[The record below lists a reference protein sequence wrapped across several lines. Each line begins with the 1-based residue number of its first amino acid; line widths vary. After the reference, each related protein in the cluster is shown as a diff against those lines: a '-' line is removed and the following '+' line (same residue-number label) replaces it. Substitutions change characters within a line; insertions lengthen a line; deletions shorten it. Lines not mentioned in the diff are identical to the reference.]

1 MNYQNNIWDIKDNLI
16 LRKDGS
22 VFAIY
27 QIPSKVIN
35 SVDGK
40 TKEKHK
46 DLIYTALSH
55 LRSYHDFE
63 IRMIPM
69 DLDLYSRYQKL
80 ALDIDW
86 ESQVGDLADYVLNKT
101 IDHLETDIGQLYE
114 YQYFL
119 LVPLKSLTVSMD
131 LKSVV
136 YEGYRSSRNLV
147 LNTLGIGETVPS
159 NWQESYQGQKEILE
173 NNLSLLN
180 ARPLSTNENIFIQRH
195 QFLRGQLYQKDT
207 EIMRITNSIENLDET
222 NIEFEHIN
230 ILKLNNL
237 GESSYVAFLPINSLP
252 ENMSYLHLQE
262 ELQAL
267 RFPVESDFK
276 IQFSL
281 PKGVFSLL
289 GKAKRAR
296 QRLKNTISEAEEVE
310 DVQKGSVIKSK
321 FLLEDL
327 QGKFDKNEPLVTYL
341 HTLTITA
348 STLDELRAKYDLLY
362 TTLNQLS
369 VEVVRANADQVY
381 LFYKNRMTETLSSE
395 DRNFLQAMSLEAFC
409 ENLFFMTK
417 KVGTDIG
424 FSIGRIDNQIDS
436 WQGDYKKAIEASS
449 IPVFINLLQAN
460 KLGVKDKS
468 TNNPHVA
475 IIGETGTGKSFLT
488 KLLFTY
494 HSFLKTK
501 ILYIDPKAEM
511 RKQYEKVLKEHEE
524 SGDFEELQNYIKSIN
539 FITLD
544 ARYEKNHGVLDPIV
558 FLKGQEARDLA
569 DSMID
574 TLLGKD
580 NSLRIRNAYL
590 KSLDKYLAK
599 RERGEKV
606 GMIHVFKDLMK
617 HDDKSVQE
625 AGDFLLTAV
634 NQSIL
639 ALGFSNGQNEAI
651 SVDSKITILEINGLN
666 LPNDKSNI
674 DLTPDD
680 KKSLTIMYAL
690 GYYCTKFGKQDRTV
704 ETIEFFDEAW
714 FFNSTTVG
722 KQILKRMKRV
732 GRSENN
738 FLVFI
743 TQSVHDLSSEEDGT
757 GFGSVF
763 AFLEDTE
770 IDAVLEYLK
779 IPKNTTT
786 SEWLGNMTMAQCIF
800 LDTFGRKER
809 MTVDGMFPEIT
820 QLFDT
825 VETKLKAI

>member
-46 DLIYTALSH
+46 DLVYTALSH
-55 LRSYHDFE
+55 LRNYHDFE

-69 DLDLYSRYQKL
+69 DLNLYGRYKKL

-86 ESQVGDLADYVLNKT
+86 DSEVGDLADYVLSKT

-114 YQYFL
+114 YQYYI
-119 LVPLKSLTVSMD
+119 LVPLKSLMISMD

-147 LNTLGIGETVPS
+147 LNTFGIGETVPV
-159 NWQESYQGQKEILE
+159 NWAETYRNQKEVLE

-180 ARPLSTNENIFIQRH
+180 AKPLSTKENIFLHRL
-195 QFLRGQLYQKDT
+195 QFMRGQFYNKDA
-207 EIMRITNSIENLDET
+207 EITRVENSIENLDET
-222 NIEFEHIN
+222 NIEFEHVN
-230 ILKLNNL
+230 IIKLNNM
-237 GESSYVAFLPINSLP
+237 GETSYVAMLPINGLP
-252 ENMSYLHLQE
+252 ENMSYIHLQE
-262 ELQAL
+262 ELQAI

-327 QGKFDKNEPLVTYL
+327 QGKFDKDEPLVTYL

-348 STLDELRAKYDLLY
+348 FTLEELKAKYELLFA
-362 TTLNQLS
+362 TLNQLS
-369 VEVVRANADQVY
+369 IDVVRANADQVY
-381 LFYKNRMTETLSSE
+381 LFYKNRMTETLDRE
-395 DRNFLQAMSLEAFC
+395 DRNFLQSMSLKAFC

-417 KVGTDIG
+417 KIGTDIG

-449 IPVFINLLQAN
+449 TPVFTNLLQAN

-511 RKQYEKVLKEHEE
+511 RKQYEKVLKEHQEK
-524 SGDFEELQNYIKSIN
+524 GDFKELQDYIQSIN

-544 ARYEKNHGVLDPIV
+544 ARDENNHGALDPLV

-606 GMIHVFKDLMK
+606 GMKQVFQDLMK
-617 HDDKSVQE
+617 HSDTSVQE
-625 AGDFLLTAV
+625 AGDFLSTAV

-639 ALGFSNGQNEAI
+639 ALCFSDGQNEGI

-666 LPNDKSNI
+666 LPSDNRNV
-674 DLTPDD
+674 DLTSDE

-690 GYYCTKFGKQDRTV
+690 GYYCTKFGKQDRTI

-743 TQSVHDLSSEEDGT
+743 TQSVYDLSSEEDGT

-770 IDAVLEYLK
+770 IDAVLDYLK
-779 IPKNTTT
+779 IPKTDTTK
-786 SEWLGNMTMAQCIF
+786 EWIGNMTMAQCIY

-809 MTVDGMFPEIT
+809 ITVDGMFLEIT
-820 QLFDT
+820 QLFNT
-825 VETKLKAI
+825 VETKLQAV

>member
-147 LNTLGIGETVPS
+147 LNTLGIGETIPS
-159 NWQESYQGQKEILE
+159 NWKESYQGQKEILE

-195 QFLRGQLYQKDT
+195 QYLRGQLYQKDT
-207 EIMRITNSIENLDET
+207 EIMRVTNSMENLDET

-237 GESSYVAFLPINSLP
+237 GDSSYVAFLPINSLP

-296 QRLKNTISEAEEVE
+296 QRLKKHYLRSR
-310 DVQKGSVIKSK
+310 GS
-321 FLLEDL
+321 
-327 QGKFDKNEPLVTYL
+327 
-341 HTLTITA
+341 
-348 STLDELRAKYDLLY
+348 
-362 TTLNQLS
+362 
-369 VEVVRANADQVY
+369 
-381 LFYKNRMTETLSSE
+381 
-395 DRNFLQAMSLEAFC
+395 
-409 ENLFFMTK
+409 
-417 KVGTDIG
+417 
-424 FSIGRIDNQIDS
+424 
-436 WQGDYKKAIEASS
+436 
-449 IPVFINLLQAN
+449 
-460 KLGVKDKS
+460 
-468 TNNPHVA
+468 
-475 IIGETGTGKSFLT
+475 
-488 KLLFTY
+488 
-494 HSFLKTK
+494 
-501 ILYIDPKAEM
+501 
-511 RKQYEKVLKEHEE
+511 
-524 SGDFEELQNYIKSIN
+524 
-539 FITLD
+539 
-544 ARYEKNHGVLDPIV
+544 
-558 FLKGQEARDLA
+558 
-569 DSMID
+569 
-574 TLLGKD
+574 
-580 NSLRIRNAYL
+580 
-590 KSLDKYLAK
+590 
-599 RERGEKV
+599 
-606 GMIHVFKDLMK
+606 
-617 HDDKSVQE
+617 
-625 AGDFLLTAV
+625 
-634 NQSIL
+634 
-639 ALGFSNGQNEAI
+639 
-651 SVDSKITILEINGLN
+651 
-666 LPNDKSNI
+666 
-674 DLTPDD
+674 
-680 KKSLTIMYAL
+680 
-690 GYYCTKFGKQDRTV
+690 
-704 ETIEFFDEAW
+704 
-714 FFNSTTVG
+714 
-722 KQILKRMKRV
+722 
-732 GRSENN
+732 
-738 FLVFI
+738 
-743 TQSVHDLSSEEDGT
+743 
-757 GFGSVF
+757 
-763 AFLEDTE
+763 
-770 IDAVLEYLK
+770 
-779 IPKNTTT
+779 
-786 SEWLGNMTMAQCIF
+786 
-800 LDTFGRKER
+800 
-809 MTVDGMFPEIT
+809 
-820 QLFDT
+820 
-825 VETKLKAI
+825 